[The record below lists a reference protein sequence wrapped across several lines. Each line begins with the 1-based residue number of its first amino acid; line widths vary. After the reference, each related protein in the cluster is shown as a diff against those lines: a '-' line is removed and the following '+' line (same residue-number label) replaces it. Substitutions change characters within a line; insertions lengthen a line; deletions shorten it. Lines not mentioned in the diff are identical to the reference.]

1 MLVVKSVSYLETKVS
16 LIEDS
21 VGYFVQIDSENRDSE
36 QSSYIADFSI
46 ASFVFDNEVQSL
58 QIKDKLH

>member
-1 MLVVKSVSYLETKVS
+1 MLVVKSVSYLDTKVS